1 MWAVLNRNHPGPC
14 PQFIAKFAMGDRITV
29 VVTSHD
35 EVKVVTSILIIV
47 NSLLERSLRISN
59 CVLQKAPVMD
69 KLESLSSTIQNIT
82 LYDIKS
88 MYNQVSEACSGSNCA
103 DAMVVR
109 RRMSS

>member
-1 MWAVLNRNHPGPC
+1 
-14 PQFIAKFAMGDRITV
+14 
-29 VVTSHD
+29 
-35 EVKVVTSILIIV
+35 
-47 NSLLERSLRISN
+47 
-59 CVLQKAPVMD
+59 MD